1 MTLEELQQQ
10 VDKDFKLDDTEL
22 DAESIKI
29 PLLHNKYLQH
39 FNKFSLLLKKAE
51 YDYNILKR
59 HKWEYYTGKS
69 DQSVYAEKPF
79 DLKILKADV
88 FARLFS
94 GKVTPGT
101 LAEIEKALPSD
112 PLQATKIILK
122 ELVKEAGVEDEEYS
136 GAATST
142 GTINIGP
149 GKSIEMD
156 LQSSDI
162 APQVPV
168 EVPTTAIP
176 GSSISSAQVVA
187 PLPTMGGQPQ
197 QTNVARAQQAFP
209 FDPIFAAADGG
220 IADKGIMNTSRGRQ
234 MVV

>member
-1 MTLEELQQQ
+1 LKSYFSRLKESVGSGAELARGQEAQKLLNNYLFRPFATTI
-10 VDKDFKLDDTEL
+10 DTGGKIFK
-22 DAESIKI
+22 AS
-29 PLLHNKYLQH
+29 
-39 FNKFSLLLKKAE
+39 
-51 YDYNILKR
+51 
-59 HKWEYYTGKS
+59 
-69 DQSVYAEKPF
+69 
-79 DLKILKADV
+79 V
-88 FARLFS
+88 FARFFS

-142 GTINIGP
+142 GTINVGP

-156 LQSSDI
+156 LQSSGV

-168 EVPTTAIP
+168 EVPTTAVP
-176 GSSISSAQVVA
+176 GSAVSSAQVVA
-187 PLPTMGGQPQ
+187 PLPTMSQGAPM
-197 QTNVARAQQAFP
+197 NVARAQQAFP
-209 FDPIFAAADGG
+209 FDPIFAAGG
-220 IADKGIMNTSRGRQ
+220 GSINKQGIMNTSRGRQ

>member
-1 MTLEELQQQ
+1 M
-10 VDKDFKLDDTEL
+10 
-22 DAESIKI
+22 
-29 PLLHNKYLQH
+29 
-39 FNKFSLLLKKAE
+39 
-51 YDYNILKR
+51 
-59 HKWEYYTGKS
+59 
-69 DQSVYAEKPF
+69 
-79 DLKILKADV
+79 
-88 FARLFS
+88 
-94 GKVTPGT
+94 
-101 LAEIEKALPSD
+101 
-112 PLQATKIILK
+112 K
-122 ELVKEAGVEDEEYS
+122 ELVKEAGVEDEKYS